1 MKSTKQRL
9 FLLLVIISP
18 FIFLSCDKDDDD
30 ESPKSRTE
38 LLTSGTWKRTALTSN
53 PAYDWNADGNAA
65 TDVLSIML
73 PCERDNF
80 DTYKPNGIMETNE
93 GASKCDP
100 SDPQTWQTTWALVD
114 NERQIR
120 YDDTYNYTIVELT
133 EITLKLRTT
142 FEENGVTYT
151 HDETYSH

>member
-1 MKSTKQRL
+1 MKSTKQHYF
-9 FLLLVIISP
+9 FLLILLSP
-18 FIFLSCDKDDDD
+18 FIFTSCDKDDDN
-30 ESPKSRTE
+30 ETPKTKTE
-38 LLTSGTWKRTALTSN
+38 LLTASPWKRTALTSN

-73 PCERDNF
+73 PCERDNT
-80 DTYKPNGIMETNE
+80 DTYRTNGIMETNE
-93 GASKCDP
+93 GPTKCDP
-100 SDPQTWQTTWALVD
+100 SDPQTWTTTWELVN
-114 NERQIR
+114 NETEIR

-133 EITLKLRTT
+133 ETTLKLRGV